1 MANVLGLKK
10 VRIAVVEGDEM
21 FNDTRKT
28 VVARVFESYPKVIEK
43 VRGVFYFSGI
53 VEVGKNLVDLEI
65 QAFESEE
72 IKNLKKYVKNKKLD
86 AIVLIYDICRKRISN
101 KDFNAMVNE
110 VNSLPP
116 EVLRASVGVQLVEK
130 VILNEEDEKKIAE
143 SIKAPQYKIDF
154 AKSEDRCYKSL
165 ASPFVELVKNVLE
178 KRNKQYG
185 ENIKEQVAELEEK
198 KKEEEMKE
206 QKDKLEEKED
216 LSNTEKVNML
226 LLGKYEEAKY
236 WITKF
241 AFIDK
246 KELVLERRENF
257 LRVTFNYLNKKID
270 LTIQYF
276 MGEELEELKNLDL
289 KEISAVAFV
298 DEDKGITKKY
308 GELIKR
314 ENIVKA
320 YIETQFSD
328 DANEESKGNT
338 RSYVSKEGINMFSYH
353 FDLTNEEFLGPLAD
367 CFIDIV
373 YDVLIERIA
382 EKNLLESQLEE
393 KGDKKDGNEIQEPKS
408 QSKMKLI
415 KEKVRI
421 AVIGEGKKMDKN
433 INSMFMFDP
442 FKDYGKIIRKEFK
455 RDHFLSALMEF
466 DETLIELEIKA
477 FEHDETEE
485 LEKYVNK
492 NHSAVLVFMILLLK
506 KKRIISL
513 KLM

>member
-1 MANVLGLKK
+1 
-10 VRIAVVEGDEM
+10 
-21 FNDTRKT
+21 
-28 VVARVFESYPKVIEK
+28 
-43 VRGVFYFSGI
+43 
-53 VEVGKNLVDLEI
+53 
-65 QAFESEE
+65 
-72 IKNLKKYVKNKKLD
+72 
-86 AIVLIYDICRKRISN
+86 
-101 KDFNAMVNE
+101 MVNE
-110 VNSLPP
+110 INNLPS
-116 EVLRASVGVQLVEK
+116 EVLRASVGVRLAEN

-154 AKSEDRCYKSL
+154 VKEVDKYYISL
-165 ASPFVELVKNVLE
+165 ASPYVELVKNVLE
-178 KRNKQYG
+178 KRYKQSG

-198 KKEEEMKE
+198 KKEEDMKE

-276 MGEELEELKNLDL
+276 MGKELEELKNFDL
-289 KEISAVAFV
+289 SKISAVAFV

-328 DANEESKGNT
+328 YANEESKGNT
-338 RSYVSKEGINMFSYH
+338 RSYVSKEGIKMFSYH

-382 EKNLLESQLEE
+382 EKN
-393 KGDKKDGNEIQEPKS
+393 
-408 QSKMKLI
+408 
-415 KEKVRI
+415 
-421 AVIGEGKKMDKN
+421 
-433 INSMFMFDP
+433 
-442 FKDYGKIIRKEFK
+442 Y
-455 RDHFLSALMEF
+455 
-466 DETLIELEIKA
+466 
-477 FEHDETEE
+477 
-485 LEKYVNK
+485 
-492 NHSAVLVFMILLLK
+492 
-506 KKRIISL
+506 
-513 KLM
+513 

>member
-86 AIVLIYDICRKRISN
+86 AIVFIYNICTERIF
-101 KDFNAMVNE
+101 KEDFNAMVNE

-154 AKSEDRCYKSL
+154 AKSVDRCYMSL

-198 KKEEEMKE
+198 KKEEDMKE

-276 MGEELEELKNLDL
+276 MGEELELKNLDL

-320 YIETQFSD
+320 NIETQFSD
-328 DANEESKGNT
+328 DANEESKGNK
-338 RSYVSKEGINMFSYH
+338 RSYVLKEGI
-353 FDLTNEEFLGPLAD
+353 
-367 CFIDIV
+367 
-373 YDVLIERIA
+373 
-382 EKNLLESQLEE
+382 KN
-393 KGDKKDGNEIQEPKS
+393 
-408 QSKMKLI
+408 
-415 KEKVRI
+415 V
-421 AVIGEGKKMDKN
+421 
-433 INSMFMFDP
+433 
-442 FKDYGKIIRKEFK
+442 
-455 RDHFLSALMEF
+455 FLSLRPH
-466 DETLIELEIKA
+466 K
-477 FEHDETEE
+477 
-485 LEKYVNK
+485 
-492 NHSAVLVFMILLLK
+492 
-506 KKRIISL
+506 
-513 KLM
+513 